1 MYASLRLDWVM
12 AKPRIEGIYEF
23 GHVLYAL
30 DTDAHGFAR
39 GQIERVECFWSF
51 SDMHSSAAGF
61 VLLLRDGRRAYVD
74 FLHWH
79 GFEQEEDFRIEVELL
94 ADGQAR
100 PALASP
106 PSGHWSSDT
115 AHLNRMLDD

>member
-1 MYASLRLDWVM
+1 M
-12 AKPRIEGIYEF
+12 ANPRIDGIYEL

-30 DTDAHGFAR
+30 DNDAHGLTR
-39 GQIERVECFWSF
+39 EQIARVESYWTF

-61 VLLLRDGRRAYVD
+61 VVLLHDGRRTYVD

-94 ADGQAR
+94 SDGRAL
-100 PALASP
+100 PALSSSP
-106 PSGHWSSDT
+106 PGDWSSDT
-115 AHLNRMLDD
+115 AHLNRMLNG

>member
-1 MYASLRLDWVM
+1 M
-12 AKPRIEGIYEF
+12 ANPRIDGVYEL

-39 GQIERVECFWSF
+39 EQIERVECFWSF
-51 SDMHSSAAGF
+51 SDMHSSSAGF
-61 VLLLRDGRRAYVD
+61 VLLLRDGRLAYVD

-100 PALASP
+100 PALVSP
-106 PSGHWSSDT
+106 PAGGWSSDT
-115 AHLNRMLDD
+115 PHLNRMLNG